1 MKIVGPLFREQV
13 PLMGM
18 KIAWISDLGD
28 LSLNEITPQL
38 FGKIKSETLAILDD
52 DTQVLDR
59 LPMQQ
64 IIRLGGSKGIRFAH
78 FVRDGIFPEWI
89 EYLDHTIIV
98 IDPPRTFSRADEFN
112 QAIQR
117 FWFGR
122 GKLTIQIYVRGMEDL
137 NVTELLYSY
146 TPNDLDFWISLRCQ
160 SIKELGKLREIFLTR
175 RFSTV
180 LLDTLE

>member
-1 MKIVGPLFREQV
+1 VALVTPLFFSMKIIGPLFREQV

-18 KIAWISDLGD
+18 KIALISDLGD

-38 FGKIKSETLAILDD
+38 FGKIKPETLAILDD

-89 EYLDHTIIV
+89 DYLDHTIIV
-98 IDPPRTFSRADEFN
+98 VDPPRTFNKADEFN

-122 GKLTIQIYVRGMEDL
+122 GETHCPDL
-137 NVTELLYSY
+137 RQWDGGS
-146 TPNDLDFWISLRCQ
+146 
-160 SIKELGKLREIFLTR
+160 GHH
-175 RFSTV
+175 
-180 LLDTLE
+180 